1 VVTDPLARK
10 TADIPELTQV
20 LLSIIVN
27 RHICYNWGN
36 TVAIDEL
43 LRKQSVFTPDE
54 VAMLGNVFENVLQT
68 LGMVDR
74 KDPIAEGVAKCLVE
88 YAKTG
93 ICDSERLK
101 QLTLQGV
108 SVRQPGSMATREQM
122 QK

>member
-1 VVTDPLARK
+1 
-10 TADIPELTQV
+10 
-20 LLSIIVN
+20 
-27 RHICYNWGN
+27 
-36 TVAIDEL
+36 VAIDEL
-43 LRKQSVFTPDE
+43 LRKQSVFTPDQ
-54 VAMLGNVFENVLQT
+54 VAMLGTVFENVLQT

-74 KDPIAEGVAKCLVE
+74 KDPITEGVAKCLVE

-101 QLTLQGV
+101 QLNLQGV

>member
-1 VVTDPLARK
+1 M
-10 TADIPELTQV
+10 
-20 LLSIIVN
+20 
-27 RHICYNWGN
+27 
-36 TVAIDEL
+36 AIDEL

-93 ICDSERLK
+93 IRDSESLK
-101 QLTLQGV
+101 QLTVQAFSSAARLNG
-108 SVRQPGSMATREQM
+108 QPVNKCRNE
-122 QK
+122 